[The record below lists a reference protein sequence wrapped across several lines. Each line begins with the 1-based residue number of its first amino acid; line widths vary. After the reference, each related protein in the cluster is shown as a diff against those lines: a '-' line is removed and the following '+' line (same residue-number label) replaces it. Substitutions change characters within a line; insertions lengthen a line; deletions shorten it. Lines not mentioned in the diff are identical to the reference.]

1 MRDRMTKYSYAFK
14 DHRILSM
21 QEEQELFNIYHNPAT
36 SQGIKDRVR
45 DRLITHNMKFA
56 ARCANLYV
64 KKCPHVHLDDLK
76 GYAMEGL
83 IESVSRFD
91 HTRGVKFTSF
101 AVWWIKNYINRNVEC
116 NESLVRF
123 PANVHQKL
131 QKAVNQKE
139 FTDEIN
145 LIFETIKGGVS
156 MDQPIFDDSSSAT
169 FGDLLEDGNIE
180 DTLDILDTQHINQT
194 IMKAMNSLDDTERYV
209 IEEAFGFT
217 TGEKKG
223 VKEIAEDIGIPHE
236 NVRYIRGRGINK
248 LKRKLMH
255 IQQPE

>member
-1 MRDRMTKYSYAFK
+1 MTKYSYAFK

-21 QEEQELFNIYHNPAT
+21 REEQELFNIYRNPAI
-36 SQGIKDRVR
+36 SKGIKDRVR

-64 KKCPHVHLDDLK
+64 KKCPHVHVDDLK

-83 IESVSRFD
+83 IESVDRFD

-116 NESLVRF
+116 NESLIRF

-131 QKAVNQKE
+131 QKAINKKE
-139 FTDEIN
+139 FTDEFN
-145 LIFETIKGGVS
+145 LIFDTIKGGVS
-156 MDQPIFDDSSSAT
+156 MDQPMFDGNSSAT
-169 FGDLLEDGNIE
+169 IGDLMEDDTIE
-180 DTLDILDTQHINQT
+180 DTIDILDNKRISNA
-194 IMKAMNSLDDTERYV
+194 IMKAMASLDATERYV

-223 VKEIAEDIGIPHE
+223 IREIAEDIGIPHE

-248 LKRKLMH
+248 LKRKLMRL
-255 IQQPE
+255 QQTE